1 MDIVAGAG
9 ICKGPNNILGNAYQ
23 AIPVGITVEGS
34 NTLTK
39 NLIIFGQGLMKSHPY
54 LYNIVQSIQNDDLN
68 ILKKFK

>member
-1 MDIVAGAG
+1 MKYETTERARDVVNHGMDIVAGAG

-39 NLIIFGQGLMKSHPY
+39 NLIIFGQGLMKSHP
-54 LYNIVQSIQNDDLN
+54 
-68 ILKKFK
+68 